1 MRPGCC
7 GPKRHGDMHANF
19 SFLLQP
25 YRPPSA
31 AGPSTQEKH
40 CCWER
45 MVLCSAPTDCSPVRG
60 GMPGSPAAAGFPA
73 GDVLGDALAEGWLQT
88 SPPSPRRRH
97 KPWRQTLGEHSRCG
111 GRSSPSG
118 LQLCKYPR
126 RSAQKCSLMQFWRA
140 WVLLQQVSSGRIPW
154 PGGHSPPTPPKT
166 LETCR
171 FFVVCMWV
179 KTGKQYRPKTD
190 KCPGSEGGEEAAGIS
205 SEMLC

>member
-19 SFLLQP
+19 SVLLQP

-73 GDVLGDALAEGWLQT
+73 GMCWGTPWLRDGRRLLPLGPAGGTNPGGKCWGNIPGAVAEAVPLDCSFANTQGEVHKNAPSRSCKALGSCSSRFPRGVFPGQQRIHR
-88 SPPSPRRRH
+88 PPRRKH
-97 KPWRQTLGEHSRCG
+97 
-111 GRSSPSG
+111 
-118 LQLCKYPR
+118 
-126 RSAQKCSLMQFWRA
+126 
-140 WVLLQQVSSGRIPW
+140 
-154 PGGHSPPTPPKT
+154 
-166 LETCR
+166 
-171 FFVVCMWV
+171 
-179 KTGKQYRPKTD
+179 
-190 KCPGSEGGEEAAGIS
+190 
-205 SEMLC
+205 